1 MTWRV
6 SPRSPGGEVEQSEAT
21 HQELARWLSGV
32 NTFISAVNRPASLRE
47 LLDLVTATACDLLGY
62 DFCGVLLVRPEQRRL
77 MMEGAHGLSR
87 EYVDQLN
94 DQVPITL
101 TSDSPYESP
110 STRAFLT
117 ARPVVVNDVTTDPM
131 MEPWRMLAERQ
142 GYRAIVS
149 VPLLLKGRP
158 FGVLNCYSA
167 QASGIGGASV
177 ELLTILANQVAAA
190 IEAIHLRDEQ
200 RAYIDDLAQ
209 ANESLRRQ
217 SFLLQQAEEVH
228 KRLTDVALGGQGL
241 DSICGTLSELIG
253 HEVFIDDLHGHRLAP
268 GSASESVF
276 PSIPDDATGL
286 DVTAAER
293 DADATPS
300 LTVLPVRIADETVAR
315 MWIDAPPES
324 LSDLDRRALESAAV
338 IVALEMLRTRTA
350 QDVEW
355 RVQGDVVHVLLN
367 GHRSEFPGLVAR
379 ARPLGHDLEAP
390 HVVIALSFQHAA
402 QADPLAS
409 SASTRSLKQ
418 TVHTTLGRAGL
429 RPLLARDD
437 RRVMMLLADDA
448 VTRESLSEQL
458 TLLQRAFRR
467 HQGLT
472 MLAVV
477 GPTCSRPEDYPRA
490 ARILRGA
497 ATLLARQRPAG
508 GVVALADLGILSLLL
523 QIDQPEELSAFAT
536 RTLGPL
542 RAYDASRGGALEET
556 LRAYFS
562 HGCSANDAAS
572 ELFVHPNTVKMRIR
586 KVESILGTDLTD
598 TERALSIRSA
608 LLIEDVVTAREPGE

>member
-1 MTWRV
+1 M
-6 SPRSPGGEVEQSEAT
+6 EQSEAT

-94 DQVPITL
+94 EQVPITL
-101 TSDSPYESP
+101 TNAAPYESP

-117 ARPVVVNDVTTDPM
+117 ARPVVVDDVKTDPT

-167 QASGIGGASV
+167 QANGVSSASV
-177 ELLTILANQVAAA
+177 ELLTILASQVAAA

-200 RAYIDDLAQ
+200 KAYIEELGQ

-228 KRLTDVALGGQGL
+228 KRLTDVALGAQGL
-241 DSICGTLSELIG
+241 DSICATLRELIG
-253 HEVFIDDLHGHRLAP
+253 HEVLIDDLHGHRLAP
-268 GSASESVF
+268 GSGGESILSSLHDG
-276 PSIPDDATGL
+276 PSPTGDDGAHGRPG
-286 DVTAAER
+286 EI
-293 DADATPS
+293 
-300 LTVLPVRIADETVAR
+300 TVLPVLIANETVAR
-315 MWIDAPPES
+315 MSIDTPPES

-355 RVQGDVVHVLLN
+355 RVQGDVVQVLLN
-367 GHRSEFPGLVAR
+367 GHLSEFPGLVAR
-379 ARPLGHDLEAP
+379 ARPLGHDLETP
-390 HVVIALSFQHAA
+390 HLVIALSFPRGE

-409 SASTRSLKQ
+409 TSSARAFKQ
-418 TVHTTLGRAGL
+418 TIHATLGQVGL
-429 RPLLARDD
+429 RPLVARDG
-437 RRVMMLLADDA
+437 RRVMLLLADDDRA
-448 VTRESLSEQL
+448 RTLILDQL
-458 TLLQRAFRR
+458 TTLQRAINRR
-467 HQGLT
+467 YGLP
-472 MLAVV
+472 MLTIV
-477 GPTCSRPEDYPRA
+477 GPSCSRPQDYPRA
-490 ARILRGA
+490 ARMLRGA
-497 ATLLARQRPAG
+497 ATLLEGQRRSAE
-508 GVVALADLGILSLLL
+508 VVTLTDLGLLSLLL
-523 QIDQPEELSAFAT
+523 QIDQPEELRAYAA
-536 RTLGPL
+536 RILGPL
-542 RAYDASRGGALEET
+542 RDYDAVKGGALEET
-556 LRAYFS
+556 LRAYYL
-562 HGCSANDAAS
+562 HGCNAADAAS
-572 ELFVHPNTVKMRIR
+572 GLFVHPNTVKMRLR
-586 KVESILGTDLTD
+586 KIEQILGASLSD
-598 TERALSIRSA
+598 TERALAIHAA
-608 LLIEDVVTAREPGE
+608 LLIEDVISARTPGP